1 MKLNPCIKKVQPQ
14 DKYCLRLTFSNG
26 EVRLYDASPLLDQG
40 GIFAELKDE
49 SAFRSV
55 HLWHG
60 TVQWAGGQDVCP
72 DTLYEDSEPLEKS
85 LPLTASLKAATPFP
99 RELDDVQAG
108 AIRRMETGFHLGNK
122 LMSRDELH
130 DH

>member
-1 MKLNPCIKKVQPQ
+1 MKLNPRIKEVQPQ

-55 HLWHG
+55 HPWHG

-72 DTLYEDSEPLEKS
+72 DTLYEDSVPLEQS
-85 LPLTASLKAATPFP
+85 YPLVAGEKKAAY
-99 RELDDVQAG
+99 RVK
-108 AIRRMETGFHLGNK
+108 K
-122 LMSRDELH
+122 LK
-130 DH
+130 